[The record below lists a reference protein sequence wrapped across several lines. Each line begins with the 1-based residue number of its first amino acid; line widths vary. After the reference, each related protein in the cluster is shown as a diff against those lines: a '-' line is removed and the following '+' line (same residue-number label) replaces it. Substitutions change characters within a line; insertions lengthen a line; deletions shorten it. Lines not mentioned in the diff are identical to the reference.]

1 MLHLALTSENNERPL
16 RALEQ
21 DALTV
26 CRVAFGLGIQSEPRF
41 FPNAI
46 IATTRVALRLHPV
59 EWADL
64 LSEIDTS
71 DSVSNSIEEV
81 IIEHLIDVPEVVE
94 VYFNRDRDVVDVW
107 TILDQS
113 ERKIR
118 YAVYEK
124 ELKIR
129 CQLPGLFINFRV
141 SGRQSSSSPAS
152 MGYRRVDL
160 SVRRMNAGHQRP
172 PRPGSA

>member
-1 MLHLALTSENNERPL
+1 MLPLVPISESNERPS

-26 CRVAFGLGIQSEPRF
+26 CRVVFGLGTQSESGL
-41 FPNAI
+41 FPGV
-46 IATTRVALRLHPV
+46 IATTRVPLRLHPV
-59 EWADL
+59 EL
-64 LSEIDTS
+64 LNWLSGIDTS

-81 IIEHLIDVPEVVE
+81 IIEHLIDVLEVVE
-94 VYFNRDRDVVDVW
+94 VYFNLDRDVVDVW
-107 TILDQS
+107 TIIDHS

-129 CQLPGLFINFRV
+129 CQLPDVFINFRV
-141 SGRQSSSSPAS
+141 SGRKSSSSPAS

-172 PRPGSA
+172 PRPSSA